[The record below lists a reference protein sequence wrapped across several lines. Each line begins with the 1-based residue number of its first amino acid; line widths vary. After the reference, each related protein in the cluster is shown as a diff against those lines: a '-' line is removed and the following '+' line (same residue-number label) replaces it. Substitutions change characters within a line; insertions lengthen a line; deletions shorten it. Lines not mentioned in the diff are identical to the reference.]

1 MKRNKICGLL
11 RLQAQAQQLSKYS
24 NYFQSNADC
33 VCSLGM
39 FISIHQMMIIFSHDN
54 CTITIIVFTQNNV
67 ERGGPISRV
76 ELCAILLIT
85 KYKKCPQSQQ
95 LAPLLPGSRLHK
107 TRTKYHQLQLGI
119 LRNIPICVEPRT
131 QTRTIQMKY

>member
-39 FISIHQMMIIFSHDN
+39 FISIHQMMIIFSHD
-54 CTITIIVFTQNNV
+54 IVFTQNNV